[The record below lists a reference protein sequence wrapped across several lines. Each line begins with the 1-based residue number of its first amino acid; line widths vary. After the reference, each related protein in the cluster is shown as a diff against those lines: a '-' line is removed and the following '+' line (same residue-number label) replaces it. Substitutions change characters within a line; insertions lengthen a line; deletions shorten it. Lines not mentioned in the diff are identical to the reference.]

1 MTEIILTEEELNLI
15 QSLRKQKAQ
24 KGAEFTHSNEGSN
37 TPNQK
42 KSEQGKRTYKVDP
55 NQSASTAAMRKF
67 RSLPLDYQNTETKW
81 ACVMSVLGTRHLD
94 IARFAVWVLD
104 MAQKLQLVHD
114 FMKICAQ
121 YQREPQAV
129 AENLVLEGKAICNI
143 IRLNGLAS
151 YNGNIRLFEKRL
163 IPDEYRFNK
172 PAEVLEQ
179 AAVATVESKLEEGA
193 NA

>member
-1 MTEIILTEEELNLI
+1 MI
-15 QSLRKQKAQ
+15 QTLRKQKAQ
-24 KGAEFTHSNEGSN
+24 MGAESTHSNEGGN
-37 TPNQK
+37 IQNQNK
-42 KSEQGKRTYKVDP
+42 GEQSRRTYKVDP
-55 NQSASTAAMRKF
+55 NQSATTAAMRKF
-67 RSLPLDYQNTETKW
+67 RSLPLDYQNTDTKW
-81 ACVMSVLGTRHLD
+81 SCVMSVLGTRHLD
-94 IARFAVWVLD
+94 IARFAIWVLD
-104 MAQKLQLVHD
+104 MAEKLQLVYD
-114 FMKICAQ
+114 FKEVCKQ
-121 YQREPQAV
+121 YHREPQAV

-179 AAVATVESKLEEGA
+179 PTVAPVETEEEP